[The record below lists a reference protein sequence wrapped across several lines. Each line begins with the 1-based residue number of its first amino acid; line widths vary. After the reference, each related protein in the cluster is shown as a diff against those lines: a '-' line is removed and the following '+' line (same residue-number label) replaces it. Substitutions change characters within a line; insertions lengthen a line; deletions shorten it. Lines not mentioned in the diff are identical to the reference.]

1 MSGLVGVSRWGYAIA
16 VGMFVM
22 CVFGSGEVF
31 AQDAPSSDPSA
42 SPRERELRD
51 QLKNIL
57 QELDELQQKKESEK
71 PEAER
76 PTIIKEKAESAS
88 PEGATE
94 PASDAKPDFDLA
106 DISIVSERFQK
117 RSEGMSFLATVPNE
131 TQSQP
136 TRTMKESLEAVPG
149 IVLRQANGPRDFSIM
164 IRGQGAKTAFAIRNI
179 KVYEDGISQT
189 QSDGLS
195 RLDIQDPWFMRSTEV
210 IRGASSS
217 LYDNYALG
225 GMVHFRTRRGRDIRG
240 LETFFSG
247 GSFGY
252 QKYGVAIG
260 QETDRFDIAMFG
272 SQMAADGFIQHSN
285 YNTQTINFN
294 VRYKID
300 DRQNFYF
307 KAMTNWLSTKV
318 PTRLTQSQFL
328 TDERQA
334 GGAQTFCTSGT
345 YNGGCANALLLDQSR
360 VDRRTIIGGIYERQI
375 DANTVLTVEAD
386 YDVKDIQ
393 QSFSQIFEN
402 TNPNYKSYADLRHDG
417 RLGAMPLKSYVGFFV
432 NYMDQKGNTFQ
443 NLADGFGT
451 KGTLLQ
457 NNRGTIFNIG
467 GRFREE
473 LEFYPNWILAVGLGF
488 EQSRINVQATNY
500 VPNDTPDPTIPD
512 AGALANRASVNRTFS
527 NWAPEG
533 SIMWKPSAD
542 YRHWVRASTGYG
554 IPQFSDLL
562 RNPITGLPGTNF
574 SLKPQKDLNL
584 EIGTEARLHPTLFV
598 QVVGFY
604 TFFKDEIITQVISGS
619 NTASVNA
626 DLSRYRGVEVFAD
639 WRPVP
644 GLRVSGAYTHINT
657 EYINFSDRITV
668 LGVPTTV
675 VRDGKQVPN
684 VPTDIL
690 NGKVEYYHAPTGWGA
705 WVEGNYSNSYFLN
718 NNNTVGFPSY
728 VIGNINVSKMIAFS
742 KSSWF
747 RFAKLYVEVDNIADT
762 KYAASGQVVSGE
774 THALAAAQ
782 QLFFAGYGR
791 AIYGGV
797 TLGLF

>member
-1 MSGLVGVSRWGYAIA
+1 MSELVGVSRWGYAMA
-16 VGMFVM
+16 VGMFVL
-22 CVFGSGEVF
+22 CVAGNGKAL

-42 SPRERELRD
+42 SPRERALRD

-57 QELDELQQKKESEK
+57 KELDELQQKKESEK
-71 PEAER
+71 PDAER

-88 PEGATE
+88 PEAATE
-94 PASDAKPDFDLA
+94 ATSEAKPDFDLA
-106 DISIVSERFQK
+106 DMSIVSKRLQK
-117 RSEGMSFLATVPNE
+117 RPEGVSLSATVPSE
-131 TQSQP
+131 TDSQP
-136 TRTMKESLEAVPG
+136 TRTMKESMESLPG

-164 IRGQGAKTAFAIRNI
+164 IRGQGAKTSFAVRDI
-179 KVYEDGISQT
+179 KIYEDGIQQT

-195 RLDIQDPWFMRSTEV
+195 RLDMQDPWFMRSVEV

-225 GMVHFRTRRGRDIRG
+225 GMVQFRTRRGRDIHG

-260 QETDRFDIAMFG
+260 QETERFDVAMFG
-272 SQMAADGFIQHSN
+272 SHVAEDGFIQHSN

-294 VRYKID
+294 VRYKMD

-307 KAMTNWLSTKV
+307 KAITNWLNTKV
-318 PTRLTQSQFL
+318 PTRLTQGQFL

-334 GGAQTFCTSGT
+334 GGAQTSCTPGT
-345 YNGGCANALLLDQSR
+345 YNGGCANSLLLDQSR
-360 VDRRTIIGGIYERQI
+360 VDRRTIVGGIYERQI

-417 RLGAMPLKSYVGFFV
+417 RLGTMPLKSYVGFFV
-432 NYMDQKGNTFQ
+432 NMMEQKGNTFQ

-457 NNRGTIFNIG
+457 NSRATIFNIG

-488 EQSRINVQATNY
+488 EQSRLSVHATNY
-500 VPNDTPDPTIPD
+500 DQTT
-512 AGALANRASVNRTFS
+512 GALANRASANRTFS

-533 SIMWKPSAD
+533 SLTWKPSAD
-542 YRHWVRASTGYG
+542 YRYWIRASTGYG
-554 IPQFSDLL
+554 IPQFANLL
-562 RNPITGLPGTNF
+562 RDPVTGQPGTNF
-574 SLKPQKDLNL
+574 SLKPQKNLNL
-584 EIGTEARLHPTLFV
+584 EIGTEMRLHPTLLV
-598 QVVGFY
+598 QVAGFY
-604 TFFKDEIITQVISGS
+604 TFFKDEIITQVISGI

-626 DLSRYRGVEVFAD
+626 DSSRYRGVEVFAD
-639 WRPVP
+639 WRPVS
-644 GLRVSGAYTHINT
+644 GLRVSGAYTHIDS
-657 EYINFSDRITV
+657 EYINFSDRTAAGFI
-668 LGVPTTV
+668 
-675 VRDGKQVPN
+675 VRDGKHVPN

-690 NGKVEYYHAPTGWGA
+690 NGKVEYYHEPMGLGA

-718 NNNTVGFPSY
+718 NNNTFGFPSY
-728 VIGNINVSKMIAFS
+728 VIGNVNVYKNIEVSN
-742 KSSWF
+742 SSWF
-747 RFAKLYVEVDNIADT
+747 RFAKLFVQVDNIADT
-762 KYAASGQVVSGE
+762 KYAASGQFISGE
-774 THALAAAQ
+774 THAQAAGQ
-782 QLFFAGYGR
+782 QIFFAGYGR
-791 AIYGGV
+791 AVYGGV

>member
-1 MSGLVGVSRWGYAIA
+1 MFELVRVSQWGYAMA
-16 VGMFVM
+16 VGLFVI
-22 CVFGSGEVF
+22 CAAASDEVF
-31 AQDAPSSDPSA
+31 AQGAPSSDPSA

-88 PEGATE
+88 PEAATE
-94 PASDAKPDFDLA
+94 AASEANPDFDLA
-106 DISIVSERFQK
+106 DMSIVSKRLQK
-117 RSEGMSFLATVPNE
+117 RPEGVSLSATVPSE
-131 TQSQP
+131 TESQP
-136 TRTMKESLEAVPG
+136 TRTMKESMESLPG

-164 IRGQGAKTAFAIRNI
+164 IRGQGAKTSFAVRDI
-179 KVYEDGISQT
+179 KIYEDGIQQT

-195 RLDIQDPWFMRSTEV
+195 RLDMQDPWFMRSVEV
-210 IRGASSS
+210 TRGASSS

-225 GMVHFRTRRGRDIRG
+225 GMVHFRTRRGRDIHG

-260 QETDRFDIAMFG
+260 QETEKFDIAMFG
-272 SQMAADGFIQHSN
+272 SHVAEDGFIQHSN

-294 VRYKID
+294 VRYKMD

-307 KAMTNWLSTKV
+307 KAITNWLNTKV
-318 PTRLTQSQFL
+318 PTRLTQGQFL
-328 TDERQA
+328 GDERQA
-334 GGAQTFCTSGT
+334 GGAQTFCTPGT
-345 YNGGCANALLLDQSR
+345 YNGGCADALLLDQSR

-417 RLGAMPLKSYVGFFV
+417 RLGTMPLKGYVGFFV
-432 NYMDQKGNTFQ
+432 NKMEQKGNTFQ

-451 KGTLLQ
+451 KGTLIQ
-457 NNRGTIFNIG
+457 NTRGTIFNIG

-488 EQSRINVQATNY
+488 EQSRINVYATNY
-500 VPNDTPDPTIPD
+500 DQAT
-512 AGALANRASVNRTFS
+512 GAFANRVSANRTFS

-533 SIMWKPSAD
+533 SITWKPSVD
-542 YRHWVRASTGYG
+542 RRHWIRASTGYG
-554 IPQFSDLL
+554 IPQFSNLL
-562 RNPITGLPGTNF
+562 RDPITGLPGTNF
-574 SLKPQKDLNL
+574 SLKPQKNLNL
-584 EIGTEARLHPTLFV
+584 EIGTEMRLHPTLLV
-598 QVVGFY
+598 HVVGFY
-604 TFFKDEIITQVISGS
+604 TFFKDEIITQVISGN

-626 DLSRYRGVEVFAD
+626 DSSRYRGVELFAD
-639 WRPVP
+639 WRPVT
-644 GLRVSGAYTHINT
+644 GLRLSGAYTHINS
-657 EYINFSDRITV
+657 EYINFSDRTAAGFI
-668 LGVPTTV
+668 
-675 VRDGKQVPN
+675 VRDGKHVPN

-690 NGKVEYYHAPTGWGA
+690 NGKVEYYHEPVGLGA
-705 WVEGNYSNSYFLN
+705 WVEGNYFNSYFLN
-718 NNNTVGFPSY
+718 NSNTFGFPSY
-728 VIGNINVSKMIAFS
+728 VIGNVNVYKNIEIS

-747 RFAKLYVEVDNIADT
+747 RFAKLFAQVDNIADT
-762 KYAASGQVVSGE
+762 KYAASGQVITGE
-774 THALAAAQ
+774 THAAAAGQ
-782 QLFFAGYGR
+782 QIFFAGYGR
-791 AIYGGV
+791 AVYGGV